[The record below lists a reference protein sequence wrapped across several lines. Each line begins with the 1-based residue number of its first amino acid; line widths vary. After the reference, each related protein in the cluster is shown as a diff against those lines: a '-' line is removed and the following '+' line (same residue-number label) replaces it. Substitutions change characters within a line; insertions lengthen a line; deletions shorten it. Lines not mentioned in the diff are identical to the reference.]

1 MNLSGAARQPI
12 DESMRNSPR
21 LPTIDVNSETLHV
34 KSSESTAIHPGYF
47 PPGVYTPKTLGP
59 NSHTGL
65 FLLDQAA
72 LPLPTWDLPYRL
84 SKSCVVVG
92 IHTRSSEQHNHHG
105 NHVIT
110 CDLTRSGLAAL
121 D

>member
-12 DESMRNSPR
+12 DESMRNSPK

-72 LPLPTWDLPYRL
+72 LPLPTMTCNPGRQIPCCHRHAAFQSLN
-84 SKSCVVVG
+84 STTTMG
-92 IHTRSSEQHNHHG
+92 IM
-105 NHVIT
+105 
-110 CDLTRSGLAAL
+110 
-121 D
+121 